1 VAGGTP
7 PITRSIASNKSRLLL
22 AGLVLGH
29 LVAIS
34 KQVDVGG
41 GSSLF
46 ERALFGVLSPVQA
59 VISGSVGGI
68 GGTWSSYVSLRG
80 VREENKHLKDQLAV
94 TELLLQQR
102 TQQAREAQ
110 RLRELM
116 QLRQVLPLQTLLGE
130 VIARDGVPWF
140 RTVTLNKGKN
150 QGVALSAPVISP
162 NGVVG
167 RVIRLGPE
175 AAVVQLLLDQESGAG
190 VRIERSRVTGVVGGQ
205 VDPAGQLT
213 GDLVMKYVPMLAD
226 VVEGDLVITSGL
238 DRIYPPGLV
247 VGRVRQVKLGS
258 GLFKDIRV
266 APSAQFDKL
275 EEVLVVRTPLS
286 DVKTNETVQ

>member
-1 VAGGTP
+1 MARGLT
-7 PITRSIASNKSRLLL
+7 TNKSRLLL

-34 KQVDVGG
+34 RQVDVGDG
-41 GSSLF
+41 GTLF
-46 ERALFGVLSPVQA
+46 ERSLFAVFSPLQAL
-59 VISGSVGGI
+59 ISGGVDGV

-80 VREENKHLKDQLAV
+80 VREENRKLRDRLAV

-102 TQQAREAQ
+102 THQAREAQ
-110 RLRELM
+110 RLRELL
-116 QLRQVLPLQTLLGE
+116 QLRAVLPLQALVAE

-140 RTVTLNKGKN
+140 RTVTLDKGSRH
-150 QGVALSAPVISP
+150 GVALNAPVISP

-175 AAVVQLLLDQESGAG
+175 ASVVQLLLDQESGVG

-213 GDLVMKYVPMLAD
+213 GDLQMKYVPMLAD

-238 DRIYPPGLV
+238 DRIYPAGLV

-258 GLFKDIRV
+258 GLFKEILV
-266 APSAQFDKL
+266 APSTRFDKL
-275 EEVLVVRTPLS
+275 EEVLVVRTPLP
-286 DVKTNETVQ
+286 DTTVTETVR

>member
-1 VAGGTP
+1 MARGLAT
-7 PITRSIASNKSRLLL
+7 NKSRLLL

-34 KQVDVGG
+34 KQVDVGDG
-41 GSSLF
+41 ATLF
-46 ERALFGVLSPVQA
+46 ERSLFAVFSPLQGL
-59 VISGSVGGI
+59 ISGGVDGV

-80 VREENKHLKDQLAV
+80 VREENKQLRDRLAV

-102 TQQAREAQ
+102 THLAHEAQ
-110 RLRELM
+110 RLRELL
-116 QLRQVLPLQTLLGE
+116 QLRGVLPLETLVAE

-140 RTVTLNKGKN
+140 RTVTLNKGSRH
-150 QGVALSAPVISP
+150 GLALNSPVISP

-175 AAVVQLLLDQESGAG
+175 AAVVQLLLDQESGIG
-190 VRIERSRVTGVVGGQ
+190 VRIERSRVTGVVAGQ
-205 VDPAGQLT
+205 VDSAGQLT
-213 GDLVMKYVPMLAD
+213 GDLQMKYVPMLAD
-226 VVEGDLVITSGL
+226 VVEGDLVIASGL

-258 GLFKDIRV
+258 GVSKEILV
-266 APSAQFDKL
+266 APSARFDRL
-275 EEVLVVRTPLS
+275 EEVLVVRTPLP
-286 DVKTNETVQ
+286 DVTATETVQ

>member
-1 VAGGTP
+1 MARGLAT
-7 PITRSIASNKSRLLL
+7 NKSRLLL

-41 GSSLF
+41 GSTLF
-46 ERALFGVLSPVQA
+46 ERSLFAVFSPLQGL
-59 VISGSVGGI
+59 ISGGVYGV

-80 VREENKHLKDQLAV
+80 VREENERLRQQLAV

-102 TQQAREAQ
+102 THQAREGE

-116 QLRQVLPLQTLLGE
+116 QLRKALPLETFVGE
-130 VIARDGVPWF
+130 VVARDGVPWF
-140 RTVTLNKGKN
+140 RTLTLNIGSR
-150 QGVALSAPVISP
+150 QGVSLNAPVISP

-175 AAVVQLLLDQESGAG
+175 AAVVQLLLDQESGVG
-190 VRIERSRVTGVVGGQ
+190 VRIERSRVTGVVAGQ
-205 VDPAGQLT
+205 VDSAGQLT
-213 GDLVMKYVPMLAD
+213 GALQMTYVPMLAD
-226 VVEGDLVITSGL
+226 VVEGDLVSTSGL
-238 DRIYPPGLV
+238 DRIYPAGLV

-258 GLFKDIRV
+258 GLFKEILV
-266 APSAQFDKL
+266 APSTRFDKL
-275 EEVLVVRTPLS
+275 EEVLVVRSPLP
-286 DVKTNETVQ
+286 DLKTTETVQ